1 MTKKNEIWVILTKK
15 KKEIWV
21 IKHEIR
27 IYQGISSFITVFK
40 KKTICFE
47 PFDFCSE
54 FWCDAPF
61 KFFKGKKKEQSQFC
75 KFTTVHIITENPLPY
90 KCFCK
95 KNRLF
100 SHYIILLIILNGKPL
115 AKFTLLIHFLYPN
128 YTKLRYILVSL
139 IFKNISC
146 LTIMYFKNVLK
157 KYVHTS

>member
-1 MTKKNEIWVILTKK
+1 MSTLMIGHNGGESIWFHRLFSLWTCCDEITMLHLWLRNTSLICFWHMFWFMFFKKKLGIDQKDEIWVILTKK

-61 KFFKGKKKEQSQFC
+61 KFFKGKKKRAV
-75 KFTTVHIITENPLPY
+75 T
-90 KCFCK
+90 
-95 KNRLF
+95 
-100 SHYIILLIILNGKPL
+100 IL
-115 AKFTLLIHFLYPN
+115 
-128 YTKLRYILVSL
+128 
-139 IFKNISC
+139 
-146 LTIMYFKNVLK
+146 
-157 KYVHTS
+157 

>member
-40 KKTICFE
+40 KKQFVLNLLTFVLN
-47 PFDFCSE
+47 FDVMHRLNSLRE
-54 FWCDAPF
+54 
-61 KFFKGKKKEQSQFC
+61 KKKEQSQFC